1 MFTMDRRLKLQ
12 ALLASIPGVTKAYF
26 QPPPSISM
34 TYPCIVY
41 ERDSTSTS
49 HANNLP
55 YRQMQRYQITVIDRD
70 PDSAIPGGVA
80 QLPTANFSRHF
91 TADNLNHD
99 VYTLYF

>member
-1 MFTMDRRLKLQ
+1 MDRRLKLHE
-12 ALLASIPGVTKAYF
+12 LLASIPGVTKAYF
-26 QPPPSISM
+26 QPPPSLSM

-41 ERDSTSTS
+41 ERDDASTQ

-55 YRQMQRYQITVIDRD
+55 YRSMQRYQVTVLDRD
-70 PDSAIPGGVA
+70 PDSQILAGVA
-80 QLPTANFSRHF
+80 KLPTARFNRHF

>member
-1 MFTMDRRLKLQ
+1 MDRRLKLQ

-26 QPPPSISM
+26 QPPPSVSM

-41 ERDSTSTS
+41 QRDSASTS

-55 YRQMQRYQITVIDRD
+55 YRQMQRYQITIIDRD
-70 PDSAIPGGVA
+70 PDSAIPGAVA
-80 QLPTANFSRHF
+80 MLPTASFSQHF
-91 TADNLNHD
+91 TADQLNHD